1 MRLKSDP
8 VSTSPGIS
16 GDHSYRVI
24 PWPLVSTVLVVGV
37 KDYSFCK
44 RLKSLR
50 ENAGL
55 TQVELERK
63 SNLPSVVVSHY
74 ERGERQPGLENIK
87 SLCKGL
93 GCTASELI
101 GI

>member
-37 KDYSFCK
+37 KPVHVTVETLPGIIDS
-44 RLKSLR
+44 LKMAC
-50 ENAGL
+50 EGD
-55 TQVELERK
+55 K
-63 SNLPSVVVSHY
+63 
-74 ERGERQPGLENIK
+74 
-87 SLCKGL
+87 
-93 GCTASELI
+93 
-101 GI
+101 